1 MAYNNDGYGNT
12 YVEAPY
18 FSSPLVTYQG
28 TLTGDAADGDNAR
41 TIRNTMNVVAA
52 YRAAPSDDSTP
63 DQFTF
68 TDQTGVAL
76 STVITS
82 NTITVSGI
90 NTAADISITGGEYK
104 IGSGSY
110 TSSSGTVNNS
120 DTVTVQQTSS
130 GSYSTKTNTILTIG
144 GVSDTFSV
152 TTWAAPALPDTTP
165 DPFTFFDQTGV
176 APNITITSNTI
187 TVSGINTAADI
198 SITDGTYS
206 INGGLYTS
214 SSGVIY
220 NGNTVKVR
228 QTSSGSYPIKTDA
241 TLTIGGVSDTF
252 SVTTWAS
259 PPPPDTTPAQ
269 FTFTDQTGVAL
280 STIVT
285 SNTIMVSGINTVTTI
300 AITGGTYSIK
310 GRPYTSESGTV
321 SYGDTVTVQLTSS
334 GNYSTTTNATLTI
347 GGISDAFS
355 VTTQSAPPDMT
366 PAQFIFT
373 DQTDVALSTVITS
386 NSITVTGITSTTP
399 ISITGGTYSIN
410 GGPYT
415 SADGTVNPDDTVTV
429 QQTSSESYSTTT
441 DATLIIGG
449 ISDTFSV
456 TTISGSSGGG
466 GGGGGGGCFI
476 ATAAFGSPLAGQ
488 VEILRQFR
496 DRYLLT
502 NDLGRKF
509 VSWYYLSGPAA
520 ANYIKDK
527 PLVKA
532 AVRLALYPLIGF
544 SLMLINGI
552 IPYMLLV
559 IAGSAI
565 FFIFRKRKQ
574 SIVTTIPFRG

>member
-1 MAYNNDGYGNT
+1 MGIDLDRLTAGSSTYHMDDVHAWRNTYGADLVVMLVDTGVNYGTVGMGWLLTSTGGQPNYAYSVCAIQSVADSHTMTHEVGHNLGCDHSKDMLPVSARGPGIFSYSAGWYFTGTNLTDYCTIMAYNNDGYGNT

-18 FSSPLVTYQG
+18 FSSPLVTYRG

-104 IGSGSY
+104 INSGSY
-110 TSSSGTVNNS
+110 TSSSGTVNNG
-120 DTVTVQQTSS
+120 DTVTVRQTSS

-152 TTWAAPALPDTTP
+152 TTWAAPPLPDTTP

-176 APNITITSNTI
+176 APNITVTSNTI

-198 SITDGTYS
+198 SITGGTYS
-206 INGGLYTS
+206 INGGSYTS
-214 SSGVIY
+214 SSGTVN

-280 STIVT
+280 NTIVT

-310 GRPYTSESGTV
+310 GRPYTSASGTV
-321 SYGDTVTVQLTSS
+321 SNGDTVTVQLTSS

-347 GGISDAFS
+347 GGISDTFS

-366 PAQFIFT
+366 PAQFTFT

-386 NSITVTGITSTTP
+386 NTITVTGITSTTP

-415 SADGTVNPDDTVTV
+415 SADGTVNPDDIVTV
-429 QQTSSESYSTTT
+429 QQTSSE
-441 DATLIIGG
+441 
-449 ISDTFSV
+449 V
-456 TTISGSSGGG
+456 TPRQRMRRL
-466 GGGGGGGCFI
+466 
-476 ATAAFGSPLAGQ
+476 PLA
-488 VEILRQFR
+488 E
-496 DRYLLT
+496 
-502 NDLGRKF
+502 
-509 VSWYYLSGPAA
+509 
-520 ANYIKDK
+520 
-527 PLVKA
+527 
-532 AVRLALYPLIGF
+532 YPTP
-544 SLMLINGI
+544 S
-552 IPYMLLV
+552 V
-559 IAGSAI
+559 
-565 FFIFRKRKQ
+565 
-574 SIVTTIPFRG
+574 